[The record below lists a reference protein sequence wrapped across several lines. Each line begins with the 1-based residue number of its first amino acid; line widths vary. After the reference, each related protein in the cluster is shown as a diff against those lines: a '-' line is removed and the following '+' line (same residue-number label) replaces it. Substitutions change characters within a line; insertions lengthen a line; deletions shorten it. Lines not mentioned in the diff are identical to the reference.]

1 MLSDGGVCAPGKAG
15 VLGTAGRGDTGLGG
29 GDEGGGGVCPG
40 ATGAFCRRDAVVTIG
55 RMMPATRP
63 TPEVGAGN
71 GDVLAGV
78 DEDESGSADV
88 TASAISFVGAAVL
101 GALSGEPAFCFSA
114 ACPAFTEVNSMV
126 VLGMM
131 TGGISGLVV
140 FGFCCAGVAA
150 GVSGVSLPVPAALLA
165 LSFQLLGL
173 IGVDVCGASGTW
185 GTSGAREAV
194 MVWPSLNGRT
204 RLISGWMVRFSPPV
218 GVAGAVGT
226 GVPQILQKRASATSS
241 LLHFEQRFISCSHAP
256 SGSTGSY
263 LSSN

>member
-1 MLSDGGVCAPGKAG
+1 MPGTRPAPGA
-15 VLGTAGRGDTGLGG
+15 
-29 GDEGGGGVCPG
+29 
-40 ATGAFCRRDAVVTIG
+40 
-55 RMMPATRP
+55 
-63 TPEVGAGN
+63 GAGN
-71 GDVLAGV
+71 GDVLAGAESGADSGAVLAGVSSTV
-78 DEDESGSADV
+78 DDGVVLTGASFAGVGSNVLAGADGVESGSADV

-101 GALSGEPAFCFSA
+101 GAPSGEPAFCFSA

-140 FGFCCAGVAA
+140 FGFCCAGVTAA
-150 GVSGVSLPVPAALLA
+150 VSGVSLPVSAALLA

-185 GTSGAREAV
+185 GTSGAGEAL

-204 RLISGWMVRFSPPV
+204 RLISGWMVRFRPPV
-218 GVAGAVGT
+218 GVVGAFGA

>member
-1 MLSDGGVCAPGKAG
+1 MPG
-15 VLGTAGRGDTGLGG
+15 
-29 GDEGGGGVCPG
+29 
-40 ATGAFCRRDAVVTIG
+40 
-55 RMMPATRP
+55 TRP
-63 TPEVGAGN
+63 DPEAGAGN
-71 GDVLAGV
+71 GDVLAGAESGAGSGAVLAGVSSTVDDGVVLTGASFAGVGGNVLAGV

>member
-1 MLSDGGVCAPGKAG
+1 
-15 VLGTAGRGDTGLGG
+15 
-29 GDEGGGGVCPG
+29 
-40 ATGAFCRRDAVVTIG
+40 
-55 RMMPATRP
+55 MMPGTRP
-63 TPEVGAGN
+63 DPEAGAGN
-71 GDVLAGV
+71 GDVLAGASFAGV
-78 DEDESGSADV
+78 GGNVLAGTDGVESGSADV
-88 TASAISFVGAAVL
+88 TASVISFVGAAVL

-114 ACPAFTEVNSMV
+114 ACHAFTEVNSMV

-150 GVSGVSLPVPAALLA
+150 GVSGVSLPVSAALLA

-185 GTSGAREAV
+185 GTSGAGEAV

-204 RLISGWMVRFSPPV
+204 RLISGWMVRFRPPV
-218 GVAGAVGT
+218 GVVGA
-226 GVPQILQKRASATSS
+226 GVPQILQKRPSATSS

-256 SGSTGSY
+256 SGSTGSH

>member
-1 MLSDGGVCAPGKAG
+1 
-15 VLGTAGRGDTGLGG
+15 
-29 GDEGGGGVCPG
+29 
-40 ATGAFCRRDAVVTIG
+40 
-55 RMMPATRP
+55 MMPATRP

-71 GDVLAGV
+71 GDVLAGVESGADSGAVLAGVSSTVDDGVVLTGASFAGVGGNVLAGV

-140 FGFCCAGVAA
+140 FGFCCAGVTAA
-150 GVSGVSLPVPAALLA
+150 VSGVSLPVSAALLS

-173 IGVDVCGASGTW
+173 IGVDVCGASGDS
-185 GTSGAREAV
+185 GALGASGAREAV